1 MRILMQSV
9 PRVILGNRGEN
20 GSVLNASPLFAMF
33 MYGMLAIG
41 RHALLDPTDRR
52 MAAAPY
58 TDLEARAHLEVRSVR
73 MQTTGGS
80 ERRFACV
87 SSSPADGQDWELQGR
102 PSEEPPSADENAGR
116 VTTREQRVL

>member
-1 MRILMQSV
+1 MQSV

-20 GSVLNASPLFAMF
+20 GSVFNASPLFAMF